1 LIVYLVRPDL
11 GNIEGVET
19 ILLGIL
25 RIHDL
30 NIDRPRRILTVF
42 NSIEKITSSIIRVG
56 TSELTSLISLQVSDT
71 LICLEVPLDIL
82 EATIFSNQLES
93 VRRVTVE
100 VTVTIRSTTVGEEDG
115 DLVNGFRNKR
125 QEIPEGIG
133 ITTVGLRV
141 SLLGVDEVYNLS
153 TENQMS
159 ELYFYRNEM
168 SIIAAT
174 TYQGTLRD
182 HE

>member
-1 LIVYLVRPDL
+1 MRPDL
-11 GNIEGVET
+11 GDIEGVET
-19 ILLGIL
+19 VLLGIL
-25 RIHDL
+25 RLHDL
-30 NIDRPRRILTVF
+30 NVDGPRRILTVL
-42 NSIEKITSSIIRVG
+42 NSVEEITGGIIRVG
-56 TSELTSLISLQVSDT
+56 TSKLTSLISLQVSDT
-71 LICLEVPLDIL
+71 LISLEVPLDIL

-100 VTVTIRSTTVGEEDG
+100 VTVTVRSTTVGEEDG
-115 DLVNGFRNKR
+115 DLVNGFRDER

-159 ELYFYRNEM
+159 ELYF
-168 SIIAAT
+168 
-174 TYQGTLRD
+174 
-182 HE
+182 